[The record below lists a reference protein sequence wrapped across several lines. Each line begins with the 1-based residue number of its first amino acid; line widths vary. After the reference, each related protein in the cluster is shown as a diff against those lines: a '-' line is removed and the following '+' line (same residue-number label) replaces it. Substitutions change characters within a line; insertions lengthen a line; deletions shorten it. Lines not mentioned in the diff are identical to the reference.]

1 MSDGDWRYGGDAPQ
15 GRGRRRADAQPS
27 DPYGQDP
34 SSYDQEQDQQG
45 QQGQQQSGY
54 DRGYGRQQGSYG
66 QQGYGQ
72 QQGAYGQQ
80 PGYGQPG
87 QQGQQAGQAP
97 QGQAGQQDQYGQ
109 QRGYGQQQRGYGQ
122 PGQPAAPIPGQQG
135 QPGGGTRGYGQPPQQ
150 GQYGQQAQ
158 APQGY
163 GQQGQP
169 GQPGQQAQPG
179 YQQPG
184 YGQQAPQGYGPPAA
198 APDAGAPRGGR
209 RAARPGP
216 KVVQSEVI
224 DPYAQ
229 PSQDPYGA
237 GRGTTTTAAD
247 PYTDDGWGD
256 TGTSTAG
263 STPADDGYA
272 EHGSEGWDDGGR
284 ASRSRGRRGGRGRRG
299 AAEEEYAQ
307 SGYEQGY
314 DQGGGDWGDQDG
326 FFEEQ
331 PPRRRGGKLRAWA
344 PLFVLVGILS
354 LFGGCMYAGYSYYK
368 GKYGPAPDFTAAAN
382 CAAAAKVPV
391 DIPRGATGSQIAN
404 ALVTA
409 GVVKSARAYVNAANQ
424 NQGSSGIT
432 AGTYSICPSISG
444 SNAVL
449 ELLKKSNLSDASQ
462 IIVTSHEWAKDV
474 VASLIDKRKWKQA
487 DFDAAVS
494 GNTIGLPPWSVDSG
508 THQFTIEGMLEP
520 GTYSL
525 TSSDTPKSVLTQMV
539 TNRMAYLNSINFVA
553 KSATLTCGTAKCT
566 PEQVLTVASIAEGE
580 VTDPTDGARVAEGVY
595 ARLKANDYLGVDS
608 TALYMI
614 GHLAGG
620 KLPSAAQV
628 QDPTNRYSTYAP
640 HHGLPPTPVYLTSDD
655 MIKAALAPTHEG
667 DYYWCVTAT
676 GTNFYTKYEQSQR
689 DKACAASQ

>member
-27 DPYGQDP
+27 DPYEQDP
-34 SSYDQEQDQQG
+34 SSYDQQQG

-54 DRGYGRQQGSYG
+54 DRGYGQQQGSYG

-72 QQGAYGQQ
+72 QQQGAYGQQ
-80 PGYGQPG
+80 PGYGQQG
-87 QQGQQAGQAP
+87 QQGQQAPQPP

-122 PGQPAAPIPGQQG
+122 PGQPGQQAAPIPGQQA

-150 GQYGQQAQ
+150 GQYGQQQAQ
-158 APQGY
+158 SPQGY
-163 GQQGQP
+163 

-184 YGQQAPQGYGPPAA
+184 YGQQAPQ
-198 APDAGAPRGGR
+198 PDAGAARGGR

-237 GRGTTTTAAD
+237 GRATTTAAE

-256 TGTSTAG
+256 TGTSA
-263 STPADDGYA
+263 PADDGYA

-284 ASRSRGRRGGRGRRG
+284 AGRSRGRRGGRGRRG
-299 AAEEEYAQ
+299 AAAEEEYGQ

-326 FFEEQ
+326 FFEDQ

-368 GKYGPAPDFTAAAN
+368 GKYGPAPDYTAAAT

-432 AGTYSICPSISG
+432 AGTYAICPALSG
-444 SNAVL
+444 TNAVL

-462 IIVTSHEWAKDV
+462 IIVTSHEWGKDV
-474 VASLIDKRKWKQA
+474 VASLIDKRKWKPA
-487 DFDAAVS
+487 DFDAAIS
-494 GNTIGLPPWSVDSG
+494 GNTIGLPPWSVDA
-508 THQFTIEGMLEP
+508 TNHKFTIEGMLEP

-525 TSSDTPKSVLTQMV
+525 TSTDTPKSVLTQMV
-539 TNRMAYLNSINFVA
+539 ANRMTYLNSVNFVA
-553 KSATLTCGTAKCT
+553 KAATLTCGSSKCT

-595 ARLKANDYLGVDS
+595 SRLKDNDPLGVDS
-608 TALYMI
+608 TALFVI
-614 GHLAGG
+614 GHLAPG
-620 KLPSAAQV
+620 KLPSPQQV
-628 QDPTNRYSTYAP
+628 ADPTNPYSTYAP

-676 GTNFYTKYEQSQR
+676 GTNFYSKYQQKQR
-689 DKACAASQ
+689 DKACSTSQ